1 MEPNFVDT
9 VGDKLTDPSFFA
21 TQDPH
26 PLWKRMRA
34 EAPVHWSTGNLRR
47 GFWSITKY
55 EDALRVLHDPLTFS
69 SEALGMSMMTR
80 ELEDFD
86 RNEMGC
92 GAMIIAMDPPRHNPM
107 RKALSKNFLRSQVG
121 QWEERCHRVVRELID
136 RVAPLGRCD
145 FVTDVAEQ
153 LPMLMILEMM
163 EIPPD
168 DRATLLGWAAMTVG
182 NDDPEF
188 QVGSSLESRR
198 QGNFAIYDY
207 TRRLARERRGTAAA
221 DLLTVMGNAV
231 VMGEMLTE
239 HELGFT
245 GDMFVLAGIETTR
258 TALADGM
265 LEVLRNPA
273 QRRKLQ
279 SNSDLMPGAI
289 EEILRWTSPVGHI
302 LRVATADIEIR
313 GQAIRSG
320 DKVVVWT
327 PSANRDEEV
336 FIDPDR
342 FDIERRPNEHIAFGY
357 GEHFCLG
364 AHLARMELR
373 VMIEELLRRVPD
385 IELAGPVERLHSI
398 QLFGPK
404 HMPVKFTPAPAS
416 GA

>member
-1 MEPNFVDT
+1 MDT
-9 VGDKLTDPSFFA
+9 TGDKLTDPAFFA
-21 TQDPH
+21 SHDPH

-34 EAPVHWSTGNLRR
+34 EDPVHWATGNLSQ

-55 EDALRVLHDPLTFS
+55 EDALRVLRDPIIFS
-69 SEALGMSMMTR
+69 SEALGMSMPTR
-80 ELEDFD
+80 ELEGFD
-86 RNEMGC
+86 RGEMGC

-107 RKALSKNFLRSQVG
+107 RRALSKNFLRSQMG
-121 QWEERCHRVVRELID
+121 QWEEHCHRVVKELID

-145 FVTDVAEQ
+145 FVTDVAQQ

-163 EIPPD
+163 EIRPE
-168 DRATLLGWAAMTVG
+168 DRPTLLRWAAMTVG

-207 TRRLARERRGTAAA
+207 SRRMALERRGGDGS

-231 VMGEMLTE
+231 VMGERLSE
-239 HELGFT
+239 RELGFT

-265 LEVLRNPA
+265 LELLRNRTE
-273 QRRKLQ
+273 RRKLQ
-279 SNSDLMPGAI
+279 ENPELLPSAI

-302 LRVATADIEIR
+302 LRVATADTEIR
-313 GQAIRSG
+313 GRTIHAG

-336 FIDPDR
+336 FADADR
-342 FDIERRPNEHIAFGY
+342 FDLARAPNEHIAFGY

-364 AHLARMELR
+364 AHLARLELR
-373 VMIEELLRRVPD
+373 VMVEELLRRLPD
-385 IELAGPVERLHSI
+385 MELDGPVQRLHSI

-404 HMPVKFTPAPAS
+404 HIPVKFTPAPT
-416 GA
+416 

>member
-1 MEPNFVDT
+1 MDKM
-9 VGDKLTDPSFFA
+9 GDQLTDPGFFA
-21 TQDPH
+21 SHDPH

-34 EAPVHWSTGNLRR
+34 EDPVHWATGNLRK

-55 EDALRVLHDPLTFS
+55 EDALTVLRDPLTFS
-69 SEALGMSMMTR
+69 SEALGMSMPTR
-80 ELEDFD
+80 DLEDFD
-86 RNEMGC
+86 RSEMGC
-92 GAMIIAMDPPRHNPM
+92 GAMIIAMDPPRHNPA
-107 RKALSKNFLRSQVG
+107 RRALSKNFLRSHVG
-121 QWEERCHRVVRELID
+121 QWEERCHRVVKELID

-145 FVTDVAEQ
+145 FVTDVAQQ

-163 EIPPD
+163 EIPPE
-168 DRATLLGWAAMTVG
+168 DRATLLRWAAMTVG

-207 TRRLARERRGTAAA
+207 SRRMALERRGGAGS

-231 VMGEMLTE
+231 VMGEQLSE
-239 HELGFT
+239 RDLGFT

-265 LEVLRNPA
+265 LELLRNRPA
-273 QRRKLQ
+273 RRKLQ
-279 SNSDLMPGAI
+279 ERPELLPGAI

-302 LRVATADIEIR
+302 LRVATADAQVR
-313 GQAIRSG
+313 GRAIRAG

-336 FIDPDR
+336 FADADR
-342 FDIERRPNEHIAFGY
+342 FDLERTPNEHIAFGY

-364 AHLARMELR
+364 AHLARLELR
-373 VMIEELLRRVPD
+373 VMVEELLRRLPD
-385 IELAGPVERLHSI
+385 IELDGAVQRLHSI

-404 HMPVKFTPAPAS
+404 HIPVKFTPVTL
-416 GA
+416 

>member
-1 MEPNFVDT
+1 MDKM
-9 VGDKLTDPSFFA
+9 GDQLTDPGFFA
-21 TQDPH
+21 SHDPH
-26 PLWKRMRA
+26 PLWTRMRA
-34 EAPVHWSTGNLRR
+34 EDPVHWATGNLRK

-55 EDALRVLHDPLTFS
+55 EDALTVLRDPLTFS
-69 SEALGMSMMTR
+69 SEALGMSMPTR
-80 ELEDFD
+80 DLEDFD
-86 RNEMGC
+86 RSEMGC

-107 RKALSKNFLRSQVG
+107 RRALSKNFLRSHVG
-121 QWEERCHRVVRELID
+121 QWEERCHRVVKELID

-145 FVTDVAEQ
+145 FVTDVAQQ

-163 EIPPD
+163 EIPPE
-168 DRATLLGWAAMTVG
+168 DRATLLRWAGMTVG

-207 TRRLARERRGTAAA
+207 SRRMALERRGGAGS

-231 VMGEMLTE
+231 VMGEQLSE
-239 HELGFT
+239 RDLGFT

-265 LEVLRNPA
+265 LELLRNRPA
-273 QRRKLQ
+273 RRKLQ
-279 SNSDLMPGAI
+279 ERPELLPGAI

-302 LRVATADIEIR
+302 LRVATADAQVR
-313 GQAIRSG
+313 GRAIRAG

-336 FIDPDR
+336 FADADR
-342 FDIERRPNEHIAFGY
+342 FDLERTPNEHIAFGY

-364 AHLARMELR
+364 AHLARLELR
-373 VMIEELLRRVPD
+373 VMVEELLRRLPD
-385 IELAGPVERLHSI
+385 IELDGAVQRLHSI

-404 HMPVKFTPAPAS
+404 HIPVKFTPVTL
-416 GA
+416 

>member
-1 MEPNFVDT
+1 MDKM
-9 VGDKLTDPSFFA
+9 GDQLTDPGFFA
-21 TQDPH
+21 SHDPH

-34 EAPVHWSTGNLRR
+34 EDPVHWATGNLRK

-55 EDALRVLHDPLTFS
+55 EDALTVLRDPLTFS
-69 SEALGMSMMTR
+69 SEALGMSMPTR
-80 ELEDFD
+80 DLEDFD
-86 RNEMGC
+86 RSEMGC

-107 RKALSKNFLRSQVG
+107 RRALSKNFLRSHVG
-121 QWEERCHRVVRELID
+121 QWEERCHRVVKELID

-145 FVTDVAEQ
+145 FVTDVAQQ

-163 EIPPD
+163 EIPPE
-168 DRATLLGWAAMTVG
+168 DRATLLRWAGMTVG

-207 TRRLARERRGTAAA
+207 SRRMALERRGGAGS

-231 VMGEMLTE
+231 VMGEQLSE
-239 HELGFT
+239 RDLGFT

-265 LEVLRNPA
+265 LELLRNRPA
-273 QRRKLQ
+273 RRKLQ
-279 SNSDLMPGAI
+279 ERPELLPGAI

-302 LRVATADIEIR
+302 LRVATADAQVR
-313 GQAIRSG
+313 GRAIRAG

-336 FIDPDR
+336 FADADR
-342 FDIERRPNEHIAFGY
+342 FDLERTPNEHIAFGY

-364 AHLARMELR
+364 AHLARLELR
-373 VMIEELLRRVPD
+373 VMVEELLRRLPD
-385 IELAGPVERLHSI
+385 IELDGPVQRLHSI

-404 HMPVKFTPAPAS
+404 HIPVKFTPVTL
-416 GA
+416 

>member
-1 MEPNFVDT
+1 MDKM
-9 VGDKLTDPSFFA
+9 GDKLTDPAFFA
-21 TQDPH
+21 TYDPH

-34 EAPVHWSTGNLRR
+34 EDPVHWATGNLSK

-55 EDALRVLHDPLTFS
+55 EDALTVLRDPMTFS
-69 SEALGMSMMTR
+69 SEALGMSMPTR
-80 ELEDFD
+80 DLEDFD
-86 RNEMGC
+86 RSEMGC

-107 RKALSKNFLRSQVG
+107 RRALSKNFLRSHVG
-121 QWEERCHRVVRELID
+121 QWEERCRRVVKELID

-145 FVTDVAEQ
+145 FVTDVAQQ

-163 EIPPD
+163 EIPPE
-168 DRATLLGWAAMTVG
+168 DRATLLRWAAMTVG

-207 TRRLARERRGTAAA
+207 SRRIALERRGGAGS

-231 VMGEMLTE
+231 VMGEQLSE
-239 HELGFT
+239 RELGFT

-265 LEVLRNPA
+265 LELLRNRTE
-273 QRRKLQ
+273 RRKLQ
-279 SNSDLMPGAI
+279 ERPDLLPSAI

-302 LRVATADIEIR
+302 LRVATADAEIR
-313 GQAIRSG
+313 GRSIRAG

-336 FIDPDR
+336 FADADR
-342 FDIERRPNEHIAFGY
+342 FDLERTPNEHIAFGY

-364 AHLARMELR
+364 AHLARLELR
-373 VMIEELLRRVPD
+373 VMVEELLRRLPD
-385 IELAGPVERLHSI
+385 MELDGPVQRLHSI

-404 HMPVKFTPAPAS
+404 HIPVKFTPAPL
-416 GA
+416 

>member
-1 MEPNFVDT
+1 MEAFD
-9 VGDKLTDPSFFA
+9 DKLTDPAFFA
-21 TQDPH
+21 ANDPH

-34 EAPVHWSTGNLRR
+34 KAPVHWATGNLSK

-55 EDALRVLHDPLTFS
+55 EDALSVLRDPITFS
-69 SEALGMSMMTR
+69 SEALGMSMPTR
-80 ELEDFD
+80 ELENID
-86 RNEMGC
+86 RSELGC

-121 QWEERCHRVVRELID
+121 NWEAHCRRVVKELID
-136 RVAPLGRCD
+136 RVAPRGQCD
-145 FVTDVAEQ
+145 FVTDVAQQ

-163 EIPPD
+163 EVPQE
-168 DRATLLGWAAMTVG
+168 DRATLLRWAAMTVG

-207 TRRLARERRGTAAA
+207 SRRLALGRRGGAGS

-231 VMGEMLTE
+231 VMGEQLSE
-239 HELGFT
+239 RELGFT

-265 LEVLRNPA
+265 FQLLRNPA
-273 QRRKLQ
+273 QRHKLQ
-279 SNSDLMPGAI
+279 QQPDLLPGAI

-302 LRVATADIEIR
+302 LRVATADTEIR
-313 GQAIRSG
+313 GRRIRSG
-320 DKVVVWT
+320 DKVVVWV

-336 FIDPDR
+336 FADADR
-342 FDIERRPNEHIAFGY
+342 FDITRKPNEHIAFGH

-364 AHLARMELR
+364 AHLARLELR
-373 VMIEELLRRVPD
+373 MMVEELLRRLPD
-385 IELAGPVERLHSI
+385 IELAGPIERMHSI
-398 QLFGPK
+398 QLWGPK
-404 HMPVKFTPAPAS
+404 HMPVRFTPGPVQ
-416 GA
+416 

>member
-1 MEPNFVDT
+1 MDAI
-9 VGDKLTDPSFFA
+9 GDKLTDPAFFA
-21 TQDPH
+21 AHDPH
-26 PLWKRMRA
+26 PLWKQMRA
-34 EAPVHWSTGNLRR
+34 EAPVHWATGNLSK
-47 GFWSITKY
+47 GFWSITRY
-55 EDALRVLHDPLTFS
+55 DDATAVLRDPLTFS

-80 ELEDFD
+80 DLENFE
-86 RNEMGC
+86 RSEMGC
-92 GAMIIAMDPPRHNPM
+92 GAMIIAMDPPRHNPT
-107 RKALSKNFLRSQVG
+107 RRALSKNFLRSHVG
-121 QWEERCHRVVRELID
+121 QWEERCHRVVKELID

-145 FVTDVAEQ
+145 FVVDVAQQ

-163 EIPPD
+163 EIPPE
-168 DRATLLGWAAMTVG
+168 DRATLLRWAGMTVG

-207 TRRLARERRGTAAA
+207 SRKLALKRRGGGGN

-231 VMGEMLTE
+231 VMGEQLTE

-265 LEVLRNPA
+265 LQVLRNHA

-279 SNSDLMPGAI
+279 ERPELLPGAI

-302 LRVATADIEIR
+302 LRVATIDTEIR
-313 GQAIRSG
+313 GRTIHAG
-320 DKVVVWT
+320 DKVVVWV
-327 PSANRDEEV
+327 PSANRDEAV
-336 FIDPDR
+336 FPDADR
-342 FDIERRPNEHIAFGY
+342 FDIGRSPNEHIAFGY

-364 AHLARMELR
+364 AHLARLELR
-373 VMIEELLRRVPD
+373 TMLRELLRRLPD

-404 HMPVKFTPAPAS
+404 HMPVKFTSATTS
-416 GA
+416 S

>member
-1 MEPNFVDT
+1 MDKM
-9 VGDKLTDPSFFA
+9 GDKLTDPAFFA
-21 TQDPH
+21 TYDPH

-34 EAPVHWSTGNLRR
+34 EDPVHWATGNLSK

-55 EDALRVLHDPLTFS
+55 EDALTVLRDPMTFS
-69 SEALGMSMMTR
+69 SEALGMSMPTR
-80 ELEDFD
+80 DLEDFD
-86 RNEMGC
+86 RSEMGC

-107 RKALSKNFLRSQVG
+107 RRALSKNFLRSHVG
-121 QWEERCHRVVRELID
+121 QWEERCRRVVKELID

-145 FVTDVAEQ
+145 FVTDVAQQ

-163 EIPPD
+163 EIPPE
-168 DRATLLGWAAMTVG
+168 DRATLLRWAAMTVG

-207 TRRLARERRGTAAA
+207 SRRIALERRGGAGS

-231 VMGEMLTE
+231 VMGEQLSE
-239 HELGFT
+239 RDLGFT

-265 LEVLRNPA
+265 LELLRNRTE
-273 QRRKLQ
+273 RRKLQ
-279 SNSDLMPGAI
+279 ARPDLLPSAI

-302 LRVATADIEIR
+302 LRVATADAEIR
-313 GQAIRSG
+313 GRSIRAG

-336 FIDPDR
+336 FADADR
-342 FDIERRPNEHIAFGY
+342 FDLERTPNEHIAFGC

-364 AHLARMELR
+364 AHLARLELR
-373 VMIEELLRRVPD
+373 VMVEELLRRLPD
-385 IELAGPVERLHSI
+385 MELDGPVQRLHSI

-404 HMPVKFTPAPAS
+404 HIPVKFTPAPL
-416 GA
+416 

>member
-1 MEPNFVDT
+1 MDT
-9 VGDKLTDPSFFA
+9 IGDQLTDPAFFA
-21 TQDPH
+21 THDSH

-34 EAPVHWSTGNLRR
+34 EDPVHWAVGNLRK

-55 EDALRVLHDPLTFS
+55 EDALTVLRDPITFS

-86 RNEMGC
+86 RSEMGC
-92 GAMIIAMDPPRHNPM
+92 GAMIIAMDPPRHNPA
-107 RKALSKNFLRSQVG
+107 RRALSKNFLRSNVG
-121 QWEERCHRVVRELID
+121 NWEARCRRVVKELID
-136 RVAPLGRCD
+136 RVAPLGHCD
-145 FVTDVAEQ
+145 FVTDVAQQ

-163 EIPPD
+163 EIPPA
-168 DRATLLGWAAMTVG
+168 DRATLLRWAGMTVG

-207 TRRLARERRGTAAA
+207 SRRLALERRGGAAN

-231 VMGEMLTE
+231 VMGEQLSE
-239 HELGFT
+239 RELGFT

-258 TALADGM
+258 TALGDGM

-273 QRRKLQ
+273 ARRKLQ
-279 SNSDLMPGAI
+279 ERPELLPGAI

-302 LRVATADIEIR
+302 LRVATIDTEIR
-313 GQAIRSG
+313 GRMIRSG
-320 DKVVVWT
+320 DKVLVWT

-336 FIDPDR
+336 FADAER
-342 FDIERRPNEHIAFGY
+342 FDITRTPNEHIAFGY

-364 AHLARMELR
+364 AHLARLELR
-373 VMIEELLRRVPD
+373 VMVEELLRRLPD
-385 IELAGPVERLHSI
+385 IELAGPVQRLHSI

-416 GA
+416 G

>member
-1 MEPNFVDT
+1 MDT
-9 VGDKLTDPSFFA
+9 TGDKLTDPAFFA
-21 TQDPH
+21 SHDPH

-34 EAPVHWSTGNLRR
+34 EDPVHWATGNLSQ

-55 EDALRVLHDPLTFS
+55 EDALRVLRDPIIFS
-69 SEALGMSMMTR
+69 SEALGMSMPTR
-80 ELEDFD
+80 ELEGFD
-86 RNEMGC
+86 RGEMGC
-92 GAMIIAMDPPRHNPM
+92 GALIIAMDPPRHNPM
-107 RKALSKNFLRSQVG
+107 RRALSKNFLRSQMG
-121 QWEERCHRVVRELID
+121 QWEEHCHRVVKELID

-145 FVTDVAEQ
+145 FVTDVAQQ

-163 EIPPD
+163 EIRPE
-168 DRATLLGWAAMTVG
+168 DRPTLLRWAAMTVG

-207 TRRLARERRGTAAA
+207 SRRMALERRGGDGS

-231 VMGEMLTE
+231 VMGERLSE
-239 HELGFT
+239 RELGFT

-265 LEVLRNPA
+265 LELLRNRTE
-273 QRRKLQ
+273 RRKLQ
-279 SNSDLMPGAI
+279 ENPELLPSAI

-302 LRVATADIEIR
+302 LRVATADTEIR
-313 GQAIRSG
+313 GRTIHAG

-336 FIDPDR
+336 FADADR
-342 FDIERRPNEHIAFGY
+342 FDLARAPNEHIAFGY

-364 AHLARMELR
+364 AHLARLELR
-373 VMIEELLRRVPD
+373 VMVEELLRRLPD
-385 IELAGPVERLHSI
+385 MELDGPVQRLHSI

-404 HMPVKFTPAPAS
+404 HIPVKFTPAPT
-416 GA
+416 

>member
-1 MEPNFVDT
+1 MNT
-9 VGDKLTDPSFFA
+9 MGDKLTDPAFFA
-21 TQDPH
+21 SHDPH

-34 EAPVHWSTGNLRR
+34 EDPVHWATGNLSR

-55 EDALRVLHDPLTFS
+55 EDALRVLRDPITFS
-69 SEALGMSMMTR
+69 SEALGMSMPTR
-80 ELEDFD
+80 ELEGFD
-86 RNEMGC
+86 RSEMGC

-107 RKALSKNFLRSQVG
+107 RRALSKNFLRSHMG
-121 QWEERCHRVVRELID
+121 QWEEHCHRVVKELID

-145 FVTDVAEQ
+145 FVTDVAQQ

-163 EIPPD
+163 EIAPE
-168 DRATLLGWAAMTVG
+168 DRPTLLRWAAMTVG

-188 QVGSSLESRR
+188 QIGSSLESRR

-207 TRRLARERRGTAAA
+207 SRRMALERRGGERA

-231 VMGEMLTE
+231 VMGEQLSE
-239 HELGFT
+239 RELGFT

-265 LEVLRNPA
+265 LELLRNRA
-273 QRRKLQ
+273 ARRKLQ
-279 SNSDLMPGAI
+279 EHPQLLPGAI

-302 LRVATADIEIR
+302 LRVATTEAEIR
-313 GQAIRSG
+313 GRSIHAG
-320 DKVVVWT
+320 DKVVVWV

-336 FIDPDR
+336 FADAGRLDL
-342 FDIERRPNEHIAFGY
+342 ERTPNEHIAFGY

-364 AHLARMELR
+364 AHLARLELR
-373 VMIEELLRRVPD
+373 VMVEELLRRLPD
-385 IELAGPVERLHSI
+385 MELDGPVQRLRSI

-404 HMPVKFTPAPAS
+404 HIPVKFTPAPI
-416 GA
+416 

>member
-1 MEPNFVDT
+1 MDKM
-9 VGDKLTDPSFFA
+9 GDQLTDPGFFA
-21 TQDPH
+21 SHDPH

-34 EAPVHWSTGNLRR
+34 EDPVHWATGNLSK

-55 EDALRVLHDPLTFS
+55 EDALTVLRDPLTFS
-69 SEALGMSMMTR
+69 SEALGMSMPTR
-80 ELEDFD
+80 DLEDFD

-92 GAMIIAMDPPRHNPM
+92 GAMIIAMDPPRHTPM
-107 RKALSKNFLRSQVG
+107 RRALSKNFLRRHVG
-121 QWEERCHRVVRELID
+121 QWEERCHRVVKELID
-136 RVAPLGRCD
+136 QVAPLGRCD
-145 FVTDVAEQ
+145 FVTDVAQQ

-163 EIPPD
+163 EIPPE
-168 DRATLLGWAAMTVG
+168 DRATLLRWAAMTVG

-207 TRRLARERRGTAAA
+207 SRRMALERRGGAGS

-231 VMGEMLTE
+231 VMGEQLSE
-239 HELGFT
+239 RDLGFT

-265 LEVLRNPA
+265 LELLRNRPA
-273 QRRKLQ
+273 RRKLQ
-279 SNSDLMPGAI
+279 ERPELLPSAI

-302 LRVATADIEIR
+302 LRVATADAEVR
-313 GQAIRSG
+313 GRAIRAG

-336 FIDPDR
+336 FADADR
-342 FDIERRPNEHIAFGY
+342 FDLERTPNEHIAFGY

-364 AHLARMELR
+364 AHLARLELR
-373 VMIEELLRRVPD
+373 VMVEELLRRLPD
-385 IELAGPVERLHSI
+385 MELDGPVQRLHSI

-404 HMPVKFTPAPAS
+404 HIPIKFTPAPI
-416 GA
+416 

>member
-1 MEPNFVDT
+1 MDT
-9 VGDKLTDPSFFA
+9 MGDKLTDPAFFA
-21 TQDPH
+21 RHDPH
-26 PLWKRMRA
+26 PLWKRLRA
-34 EAPVHWSTGNLRR
+34 EDPVHWATGNLSQ

-55 EDALRVLHDPLTFS
+55 EDALRVLRDPITFS
-69 SEALGMSMMTR
+69 SEALGMSMPTR
-80 ELEDFD
+80 ELEGMDPS
-86 RNEMGC
+86 ELGC
-92 GAMIIAMDPPRHNPM
+92 GAMLLAMDPPRHNPM
-107 RKALSKNFLRSQVG
+107 RRALSKSFLRSHVG
-121 QWEERCHRVVRELID
+121 QWEERCRHVVKQLID

-163 EIPPD
+163 EIRRE
-168 DRATLLGWAAMTVG
+168 DRPTLLRWAAMTVG

-198 QGNFAIYDY
+198 QGNYAIYDY
-207 TRRLARERRGTAAA
+207 SRREALERRGGNGS

-231 VMGEMLTE
+231 VMGERLSE
-239 HELGFT
+239 RELGFT

-265 LEVLRNPA
+265 LELLRNHA
-273 QRRKLQ
+273 ERRKLQ
-279 SNSDLMPGAI
+279 EHRELLPSAI

-302 LRVATADIEIR
+302 LRVATVDAEIR
-313 GQAIRSG
+313 GRPIHAG
-320 DKVVVWT
+320 DKVVIWT

-336 FIDPDR
+336 FADADR
-342 FDIERRPNEHIAFGY
+342 FDLARTPNEHIAFGY

-364 AHLARMELR
+364 AHLARLELR
-373 VMIEELLRRVPD
+373 VMVEELLRRLPD
-385 IELAGPVERLHSI
+385 MELDGPVERLHSI

-404 HMPVKFTPAPAS
+404 HIPVKFTAA

>member
-1 MEPNFVDT
+1 MDKM
-9 VGDKLTDPSFFA
+9 GDKLTDPAFFA
-21 TQDPH
+21 TYDPH

-34 EAPVHWSTGNLRR
+34 EDPVHWATGNLSK

-55 EDALRVLHDPLTFS
+55 EDALTVLRDPMTFS
-69 SEALGMSMMTR
+69 SEALGMSMPTLD
-80 ELEDFD
+80 LEDFD
-86 RNEMGC
+86 RSEMGC

-107 RKALSKNFLRSQVG
+107 RRALSKNFLRSHVG
-121 QWEERCHRVVRELID
+121 QWEERCRRVVKELID

-145 FVTDVAEQ
+145 FVTDVAQQ

-163 EIPPD
+163 EIPPE
-168 DRATLLGWAAMTVG
+168 DRATLLRWAAMTVG

-207 TRRLARERRGTAAA
+207 SRRIALERRGGAGS

-231 VMGEMLTE
+231 VMGEQLSE
-239 HELGFT
+239 RELGFT

-265 LEVLRNPA
+265 LELLRNRTE
-273 QRRKLQ
+273 RRELQ
-279 SNSDLMPGAI
+279 ARPDLLPSAI

-302 LRVATADIEIR
+302 LRVATADAEIR
-313 GQAIRSG
+313 GRSIRAG

-336 FIDPDR
+336 FADADR
-342 FDIERRPNEHIAFGY
+342 FDLERTPNEHIAFGY

-364 AHLARMELR
+364 AHLARLELR
-373 VMIEELLRRVPD
+373 VMVEELLRRLPD
-385 IELAGPVERLHSI
+385 MELDGPVQRLHSI

-404 HMPVKFTPAPAS
+404 HIPVKFTPAPL
-416 GA
+416 

>member
-1 MEPNFVDT
+1 MDT
-9 VGDKLTDPSFFA
+9 TGDKLTDPAFFA
-21 TQDPH
+21 SHDPH

-34 EAPVHWSTGNLRR
+34 EDPVHWATGNLSR

-55 EDALRVLHDPLTFS
+55 EDALRVLRDPITFS
-69 SEALGMSMMTR
+69 SEALGMSMPTR
-80 ELEDFD
+80 ELEGLD
-86 RNEMGC
+86 RSEMGC

-107 RKALSKNFLRSQVG
+107 RRALSKNFLRSHMG
-121 QWEERCHRVVRELID
+121 QWEEHCHRVVKELID

-145 FVTDVAEQ
+145 FVTDVAQQ

-163 EIPPD
+163 EIAPE
-168 DRATLLGWAAMTVG
+168 DRSTLLRWAAMTVG

-207 TRRLARERRGTAAA
+207 SRRMALERRGGDGS

-231 VMGEMLTE
+231 VMGERLSE
-239 HELGFT
+239 RELGFT

-265 LEVLRNPA
+265 LELLRNGA
-273 QRRKLQ
+273 ARRKLQ
-279 SNSDLMPGAI
+279 ENPQLLPSAI

-302 LRVATADIEIR
+302 LRVATVDAEIR
-313 GQAIRSG
+313 GRTIHAG

-336 FIDPDR
+336 FADADR
-342 FDIERRPNEHIAFGY
+342 FDLERTPNEHIAFGY

-364 AHLARMELR
+364 AHLARLELR
-373 VMIEELLRRVPD
+373 VMVEELLRRLPD
-385 IELAGPVERLHSI
+385 MELDGPVERLHSI

-404 HMPVKFTPAPAS
+404 HIPVKFTSAPI
-416 GA
+416 

>member
-1 MEPNFVDT
+1 MDT
-9 VGDKLTDPSFFA
+9 IGDQLTDPAFFA
-21 TQDPH
+21 THDPH

-34 EAPVHWSTGNLRR
+34 EDPVHWATGNLRK

-55 EDALRVLHDPLTFS
+55 EDALTVLRDPVTFS

-86 RNEMGC
+86 RGEMGC
-92 GAMIIAMDPPRHNPM
+92 GAMIIAMDPPRHNPT
-107 RKALSKNFLRSQVG
+107 RRALSKNFLRSHVG
-121 QWEERCHRVVRELID
+121 QWDAHCRRVVKDLID
-136 RVAPLGRCD
+136 RVAPLGQCD
-145 FVTDVAEQ
+145 FVTDVAQQ

-163 EIPPD
+163 EIPPE
-168 DRATLLGWAAMTVG
+168 DRATLLRWAAMTVG

-207 TRRLARERRGTAAA
+207 SRRLALERRGSAAN

-231 VMGEMLTE
+231 VMGAQLSER
-239 HELGFT
+239 ELGFT

-258 TALADGM
+258 TALGDGM

-273 QRRKLQ
+273 ERRKLQ
-279 SNSDLMPGAI
+279 ERPELLSGAI

-302 LRVATADIEIR
+302 LRVATVDTEIR
-313 GQAIRSG
+313 GRKISSG
-320 DKVVVWT
+320 DKVLVWT

-336 FIDPDR
+336 FADADR
-342 FDIERRPNEHIAFGY
+342 FDITRTPNEHIAFGY

-364 AHLARMELR
+364 AHLARLELR
-373 VMIEELLRRVPD
+373 VMVEELLRRLPD
-385 IELAGPVERLHSI
+385 LELAGPVQRLHSI

-404 HMPVKFTPAPAS
+404 HMPVKFSPVPAS
-416 GA
+416 A

>member
-1 MEPNFVDT
+1 MDT
-9 VGDKLTDPSFFA
+9 TGDKLTDPAFFA
-21 TQDPH
+21 SHDPH

-34 EAPVHWSTGNLRR
+34 GDPVHWATGNLSE

-55 EDALRVLHDPLTFS
+55 EDALRVLRDPITFS
-69 SEALGMSMMTR
+69 SEALGMSMPTR
-80 ELEDFD
+80 ELEGFD
-86 RNEMGC
+86 RSEMGC

-107 RKALSKNFLRSQVG
+107 RRALSKNFLRSHMG
-121 QWEERCHRVVRELID
+121 QWEDHCHRVVKELID

-145 FVTDVAEQ
+145 FVTDVAQQ

-163 EIPPD
+163 EIAQE
-168 DRATLLGWAAMTVG
+168 DRPTLLRWAAMTVG

-207 TRRLARERRGTAAA
+207 SRRTALERRGGNGS
-221 DLLTVMGNAV
+221 DLLTMMGNAV
-231 VMGEMLTE
+231 VMGKQLSER
-239 HELGFT
+239 ELGFT

-265 LEVLRNPA
+265 LELLRNGA
-273 QRRKLQ
+273 ARRKLQ
-279 SNSDLMPGAI
+279 ESPQLLPSAI

-302 LRVATADIEIR
+302 LRVATVDAKIR
-313 GQAIRSG
+313 GHTVHAG

-336 FIDPDR
+336 FADADR
-342 FDIERRPNEHIAFGY
+342 FDLERAPNEHIAFGY

-364 AHLARMELR
+364 AHLARLELR
-373 VMIEELLRRVPD
+373 VMVEELLRRLPD
-385 IELAGPVERLHSI
+385 MELDGPVERLHSI

-404 HMPVKFTPAPAS
+404 HIPVKFTPAQI
-416 GA
+416 

>member
-1 MEPNFVDT
+1 MDKM
-9 VGDKLTDPSFFA
+9 GDQLTDPGFFA
-21 TQDPH
+21 SHDPH

-34 EAPVHWSTGNLRR
+34 EDPVHWATGNLRK

-55 EDALRVLHDPLTFS
+55 EDALTVLRDPLTFS
-69 SEALGMSMMTR
+69 SEALGMSMPTR
-80 ELEDFD
+80 DLEDFD
-86 RNEMGC
+86 RSEMGC
-92 GAMIIAMDPPRHNPM
+92 GAMIIAMDPPRHNPA
-107 RKALSKNFLRSQVG
+107 RRALSKNFLRSHVG
-121 QWEERCHRVVRELID
+121 QWEERCHRVVKELID

-145 FVTDVAEQ
+145 FVTDVAQQ

-163 EIPPD
+163 EIPPE
-168 DRATLLGWAAMTVG
+168 DRATLLRWAAMTVG

-207 TRRLARERRGTAAA
+207 SRRMALERRGGAGS

-231 VMGEMLTE
+231 VMGEQLSE
-239 HELGFT
+239 RDLGFT

-265 LEVLRNPA
+265 LELLRNRPA
-273 QRRKLQ
+273 RRKLQ
-279 SNSDLMPGAI
+279 GRPELLPGAI

-302 LRVATADIEIR
+302 LRVATADAQVR
-313 GQAIRSG
+313 GRAIRAG

-336 FIDPDR
+336 FADADR
-342 FDIERRPNEHIAFGY
+342 FDLERTPNEHIAFGY

-364 AHLARMELR
+364 AHLARLELR
-373 VMIEELLRRVPD
+373 VMVEELLRRLPD
-385 IELAGPVERLHSI
+385 IELDGAVQRLHSI

-404 HMPVKFTPAPAS
+404 HIPVKFTPATL
-416 GA
+416 

>member
-1 MEPNFVDT
+1 MDKM
-9 VGDKLTDPSFFA
+9 GDQLTDPGFFA
-21 TQDPH
+21 SHDPH
-26 PLWKRMRA
+26 PLWTRMRA
-34 EAPVHWSTGNLRR
+34 EDPVHWATGNLRK

-55 EDALRVLHDPLTFS
+55 EDALTVLRDPLTFS
-69 SEALGMSMMTR
+69 SEALGMSMPTR
-80 ELEDFD
+80 DLEDFD
-86 RNEMGC
+86 RSEMGC

-107 RKALSKNFLRSQVG
+107 RRALSKNFLRSHVG
-121 QWEERCHRVVRELID
+121 QWEERCHRVVKELID

-145 FVTDVAEQ
+145 FVTDVAQQ

-163 EIPPD
+163 EIPPE
-168 DRATLLGWAAMTVG
+168 DRATLLRWAGMTVG

-207 TRRLARERRGTAAA
+207 SRRMALERRGGAGS

-231 VMGEMLTE
+231 VMGEQLSE
-239 HELGFT
+239 RDLGFT

-265 LEVLRNPA
+265 LELLRNRPA
-273 QRRKLQ
+273 RRKLQ
-279 SNSDLMPGAI
+279 ERPELLPGAI

-302 LRVATADIEIR
+302 LRVATADAQVR
-313 GQAIRSG
+313 GRAIRAG

-336 FIDPDR
+336 FADADR
-342 FDIERRPNEHIAFGY
+342 FDLERTPNEHIAFGY

-364 AHLARMELR
+364 AHLARLELR
-373 VMIEELLRRVPD
+373 VMVEELLRRLPD
-385 IELAGPVERLHSI
+385 IELDGPVQRLHSI

-404 HMPVKFTPAPAS
+404 HIPVKFTPVTL
-416 GA
+416 